1 MELVDKNSGN
11 IPEGDYLQ
19 LCDTIQE
26 LREQV
31 KPPSFLIDQNRPMQ
45 RSGYDSFN
53 WGPPVFQPTH
63 VVPITD
69 GQPHEWM
76 DDSMPSDPVTAAQRD
91 REQDGDPSDYADSLI
106 GHRPYPE
113 TATQR
118 EQEQLHQRWGIG
130 GAGELPSDPDTA
142 AQRDRE
148 QFHQQW
154 RERSGDD
161 EEDRYPGLNA
171 FLHELDAEWSESVEP
186 GAYYPPHDSNTV
198 AEAVMMD
205 VD

>member
-1 MELVDKNSGN
+1 MALVDKNSGN

-19 LCDTIQE
+19 LCNTIQE
-26 LREQV
+26 LREHV
-31 KPPSFLIDQNRPMQ
+31 KPPSFLDQTRPTWISEHDPE
-45 RSGYDSFN
+45 RD
-53 WGPPVFQPTH
+53 GPPIYEPTH
-63 VVPITD
+63 DILNGPIPD
-69 GQPHEWM
+69 GQPRDWL
-76 DDSMPSDPVTAAQRD
+76 DDELPSDPDTAAQRD

-148 QFHQQW
+148 QFHQHW
-154 RERSGDD
+154 REVH
-161 EEDRYPGLNA
+161 EEVAYPGLHE
-171 FLHELDAEWSESVEP
+171 FLQQLDEEWSDPVEP
-186 GAYYPPHDSNTV
+186 GAYYPPPRQTMQ
-198 AEAVMMD
+198 EAVMMD